1 MKGLKL
7 GGTAKRVP
15 YDVGTIAPSLMWTTV
30 TCLPHDLCAI
40 RTLGSSCRPG
50 ANLQGKSTCT
60 KAPTGSGAEKP

>member
-40 RTLGSSCRPG
+40 RTRVHPADPG
-50 ANLQGKSTCT
+50 ANLQGKSTCAQ
-60 KAPTGSGAEKP
+60 APKGPGAEEA